1 MNQPRYEDWIMQGDD
16 EEICLNRPPWLSL
29 LVIAIIIGI
38 VLCLTSKTKAGEPLF
53 KPTGIYAIV
62 ESKPEIFSEIPAAST
77 AAPIPAPQTAKELD
91 AEIAKLVKQRDA
103 LKPKQ
108 SETAASKQAVAMKST
123 AGLHSHRCSAC
134 GAEWWHGSE
143 SFGNANAH
151 KCPKCGK
158 IEYTVHR
165 QGSSAVSRPVVEL
178 PSVKKEWPLKSPQ
191 LTESGEQQSPTLRD
205 EYVIP
210 TKKFA
215 AAPKAA
221 VRVVASS
228 GCPGGVCP
236 WTRRARRCR

>member
-1 MNQPRYEDWIMQGDD
+1 MYEDYEFDD
-16 EEICLNRPPWLSL
+16 NQTYDSRPPWLSL
-29 LVIAIIIGI
+29 IVIIAIVILSLSWSRFVRAEFRI
-38 VLCLTSKTKAGEPLF
+38 VDDAQTAIPKWKIVTDAPL
-53 KPTGIYAIV
+53 PLIRN
-62 ESKPEIFSEIPAAST
+62 PT
-77 AAPIPAPQTAKELD
+77 AAPSPSPQTANELD
-91 AEIAKLVKQRDA
+91 AEIAKLIKQRDS

-108 SETAASKQAVAMKST
+108 PETAAPKPAVTMKST
-123 AGLHSHRCSAC
+123 AGLHSHRCAAC

-210 TKKFA
+210 TKKVA

-236 WTRRARRCR
+236 WTRRARRGR